1 MFVVDL
7 NSVYAEDRTECA
19 DTLREIA
26 NAIENDYY
34 SGITNNG
41 TCWSIKEDME
51 D

>member
-7 NSVYAEDRTECA
+7 GSVYAQDREECA

-26 NAIENDYY
+26 NRIEEGYY

-41 TCWSIKEDME
+41 TDWSIEEDIE
-51 D
+51 E

>member
-7 NSVYAEDRTECA
+7 DNVYAEDRAECA

-41 TCWSIKEDME
+41 TCWSIKEDIE